1 MSQDSTRRKLAKK
14 DRADRAA
21 LTANLRQEIR
31 ENLPGKLEDYS
42 EKITIR
48 VTPSEKQKLLARCQG
63 IKVSSYIRAGLF
75 DYPMPRSRQV
85 VPIVTRQMYVELN
98 RIGHNLNQQTRSM
111 NEALKLGVSVP
122 IEHPEAIAE
131 CIQSIDGLKRLLL
144 AQESDGIKCQPLS
157 QIGDDA
163 ICD

>member
-1 MSQDSTRRKLAKK
+1 MTQDKTRRKLAKM
-14 DRADRAA
+14 DRADRAE

-31 ENLPGKLEDYS
+31 ENLPVKLEDYS

-48 VTPSEKQKLLARCQG
+48 VTPSEKQKLLERCQG

-75 DYPMPRSRQV
+75 DYPMPRPRQV
-85 VPIVTRQMYVELN
+85 VPIMTRQMYVELN

-111 NEALKLGVSVP
+111 NEALKLGVVVP

-131 CIQSIDGLKRLLL
+131 CIQAVDALKRLLL
-144 AQESDGIKCQPLS
+144 AQESDGTEE
-157 QIGDDA
+157 A
-163 ICD
+163 E

>member
-1 MSQDSTRRKLAKK
+1 MSQDTTRRKLAKQ
-14 DRADRAA
+14 DRSDRVELTAKTRQADRQSQPE
-21 LTANLRQEIR
+21 L
-31 ENLPGKLEDYS
+31 LEDYS

-48 VTPSEKQKLLARCQG
+48 VTPSEKQKLLERCQG

-75 DYPMPRSRQV
+75 DYPVPRPRQV
-85 VPIVTRQMYVELN
+85 VPVVTRQMYVELN

-131 CIQSIDGLKRLLL
+131 CIQAIDGLKRLLL
-144 AQESDGIKCQPLS
+144 SQESDGVEE
-157 QIGDDA
+157 A
-163 ICD
+163 E

>member
-1 MSQDSTRRKLAKK
+1 MSQDVTRRKLAKQ
-14 DRADRAA
+14 DRGDRAA

-48 VTPSEKQKLLARCQG
+48 VTPSEKQKLLERCQG

-75 DYPMPRSRQV
+75 DYPMPRPRQV

-111 NEALKLGVSVP
+111 NEALKLGVSIP

-131 CIQSIDGLKRLLL
+131 CIQAIDALKRLLL
-144 AQESDGIKCQPLS
+144 AQESDGVEE
-157 QIGDDA
+157 A
-163 ICD
+163 E

>member
-1 MSQDSTRRKLAKK
+1 MSQDVTRRKLAKQ
-14 DRADRAA
+14 DRADRSA
-21 LTANLRQEIR
+21 LTASLRKELR
-31 ENLPGKLEDYS
+31 EVAPEKLEDYS

-48 VTPSEKQKLLARCQG
+48 VTPSEKQKLLERCQG

-75 DYPMPRSRQV
+75 DYPMPRPRQV

-131 CIQSIDGLKRLLL
+131 CLQAIDALKRLLL
-144 AQESDGIKCQPLS
+144 AQESDGTEE
-157 QIGDDA
+157 A
-163 ICD
+163 E

>member
-1 MSQDSTRRKLAKK
+1 MSQDHTRRQLAKK
-14 DRADRAA
+14 DRGDRSA

-48 VTPSEKQKLLARCQG
+48 VTPSEKQKLLVRCQG

-75 DYPMPRSRQV
+75 DYPMPRPRQV
-85 VPIVTRQMYVELN
+85 VPVVTRQMYVELN

-111 NEALKLGVSVP
+111 NEALKLGVAVP
-122 IEHPEAIAE
+122 IAHPEAIAE
-131 CIQSIDGLKRLLL
+131 CIQAIDALKWLLL
-144 AQESDGIKCQPLS
+144 AQESDGVEE
-157 QIGDDA
+157 A
-163 ICD
+163 E

>member
-1 MSQDSTRRKLAKK
+1 MSQDHTRRKLAKK

-48 VTPSEKQKLLARCQG
+48 VTLSEKQKLMQRCQG

-75 DYPMPRSRQV
+75 DYPMPRPRQV
-85 VPIVTRQMYVELN
+85 VPVVTRQMYVELN

-111 NEALKLGVSVP
+111 NEALRLGVAVP

-131 CIQSIDGLKRLLL
+131 CIQAIDAMKRLLL
-144 AQESDGIKCQPLS
+144 AQESEGTEK
-157 QIGDDA
+157 A
-163 ICD
+163 E

>member
-1 MSQDSTRRKLAKK
+1 MNQDYTRRQLAKK
-14 DRADRAA
+14 DRADRAE
-21 LTANLRQEIR
+21 LTTNLRQEIR
-31 ENLPGKLEDYS
+31 EHLPGKLEDYS

-48 VTPSEKQKLLARCQG
+48 VTPSEKQKLLERCQG

-75 DYPMPRSRQV
+75 DYPMPRPRQV
-85 VPIVTRQMYVELN
+85 VPVVTRQMYVELN

-131 CIQSIDGLKRLLL
+131 CIQAIDALKRLLL
-144 AQESDGIKCQPLS
+144 AQESDGTEE
-157 QIGDDA
+157 A
-163 ICD
+163 E